1 MPDEFAHASG
11 PSFESACVSI
21 AHRSSLTARE
31 IDVLLPLARG
41 HNAQAISNEL
51 SITKGTV
58 QTHVKHIYAK
68 LGLHS
73 QQELIELVESMCS
86 QADAQHQFE

>member
-1 MPDEFAHASG
+1 M
-11 PSFESACVSI
+11 
-21 AHRSSLTARE
+21 
-31 IDVLLPLARG
+31 LLPLARG

-73 QQELIELVESMCS
+73 QQELIELVESACN
-86 QADAQHQFE
+86 QKDAQGQSE